1 MRAVRSFACFGQSVL
16 RFFRAWRGVIALAV
30 LLIGAGLALR
40 WLAPQAE
47 TVTRWI
53 DVYMPSGYMGGFLY
67 VCSVAVLICLARPR
81 QLLSFA
87 GGYAFGPLCGA
98 VFATLGVTLGCVL
111 AFGMPGTAGVPSL
124 NGGTGARLPH
134 SIVMRS
140 SAPSFLPS

>member
-1 MRAVRSFACFGQSVL
+1 MRAIRFFACFDRSVL

-30 LLIGAGLALR
+30 LLIGAGLALS

-67 VCSVAVLICLARPR
+67 VCSVAVLICLAVPR

-87 GGYAFGPLCGA
+87 GGYAFGPLFGA
-98 VFATLGVTLGCVL
+98 VFATLGVTLG
-111 AFGMPGTAGVPSL
+111 
-124 NGGTGARLPH
+124 
-134 SIVMRS
+134 
-140 SAPSFLPS
+140 